1 MRDVYVPVRVSNTY
15 GFTSLPFFAL
25 TACFALIGLMS
36 LMRPGRSGALVT
48 TIVSFS
54 FLLIYFIQGK
64 FFNYQLY
71 PALFFGWLA
80 IFLAAAALLKD
91 RPSGT
96 NVFVAMLTI
105 ACAPIVLMSFVSFN
119 DRRPPL
125 AENLEWME
133 QLNRPT
139 AMAISKDISTSFPL
153 AQKAGAKWVDK
164 MHGQWVVRYSWL
176 AKDAK
181 HLNETQKQIILQYA
195 DQELERT
202 LQTIYE
208 KQPMLLI
215 QDITDD
221 RLIEELLKR
230 DPAFLDDYY
239 IASENNH
246 TRVLA
251 RR

>member
-1 MRDVYVPVRVSNTY
+1 
-15 GFTSLPFFAL
+15 
-25 TACFALIGLMS
+25 
-36 LMRPGRSGALVT
+36 
-48 TIVSFS
+48 
-54 FLLIYFIQGK
+54 
-64 FFNYQLY
+64 
-71 PALFFGWLA
+71 
-80 IFLAAAALLKD
+80 
-91 RPSGT
+91 
-96 NVFVAMLTI
+96 MLTI